1 MDSAKSCE
9 RALTGASHAPI
20 AVVRPKVNYL
30 DKELIVG
37 VGEYK
42 IVSSPLELMC
52 IGLGSCVGISIWDSG
67 IELGGVAHAMLPG
80 YDEGK
85 DKVNASKYA
94 DSATFLM
101 VDEMVDMGATRS
113 NLKAKI
119 AGGAQMFSFS
129 CNDTLNI
136 GQRNAESARA
146 ALRKERIP
154 LLAEE
159 VGGNKGR
166 TIFFTPKDGVVRIQ
180 KGSEITYL

>member
-1 MDSAKSCE
+1 M
-9 RALTGASHAPI
+9 

-52 IGLGSCVGISIWDSG
+52 IGLGSCVGIAIWDSRVE
-67 IELGGVAHAMLPG
+67 IGGVAHAMLPS

-101 VDEMVDMGATRS
+101 VDEMVDMGASRS

-129 CNDTLNI
+129 NNDTLNI
-136 GQRNAESARA
+136 GQRNTESAKT
-146 ALRKERIP
+146 ALRKEKIP
-154 LLAEE
+154 LLGEE
-159 VGGNKGR
+159 TGGNKGR
-166 TIFFTPKDGVVRIQ
+166 TVFFTPKDGVMRIQ
-180 KGSEITYL
+180 KGSEITHL

>member
-1 MDSAKSCE
+1 MDSVKSCE
-9 RALTGASHAPI
+9 QALTGAIPGTLSTP
-20 AVVRPKVNYL
+20 RPKVNYL
-30 DKELIVG
+30 DKDLIVG

-52 IGLGSCVGISIWDSG
+52 IGLGSCVGIAIWDNRAE
-67 IELGGVAHAMLPG
+67 IGGLAHAMLPS

-85 DKVNASKYA
+85 DKVNTSKYA

-101 VDEMVDMGATRS
+101 VDEIVDMGASRS
-113 NLKAKI
+113 NLKAKV

-129 CNDTLNI
+129 GNDTLNI

-146 ALRKERIP
+146 SLKKERIP

-180 KGSEITYL
+180 KGAEITRL